1 MAKQVVEVDGENVLM
16 TENDAKMTRG
26 VRWALVSIALFILV
40 VGALFLLNVFRLAAD
55 RTDPNIR
62 NAPSTASPASR

>member
-1 MAKQVVEVDGENVLM
+1 MAKQVVHVDGENVLM

-40 VGALFLLNVFRLAAD
+40 VGALFLLNVFKLTAD
-55 RTDPNIR
+55 RTEPGIR
-62 NAPSTASPASR
+62 NATNAASPASR

>member
-55 RTDPNIR
+55 STDPNIR
-62 NAPSTASPASR
+62 NAPSTSSPATR